1 MPRPI
6 PIYQDH
12 DETYRADSCEPLDKA
27 AAAGRLRI
35 EALRHGH
42 YPGRALPASTLP
54 GVKMV
59 GYWDATE
66 DQHWGLD
73 WHRNEGLELTFLE
86 RGRLPFA
93 VDGRQ
98 YLLEADDM
106 TVTRPW
112 QLHRVGNPQVKASRL
127 HWLIIDMGVRRP
139 HQEWQWPSWLLL
151 SRPDLDELAAFLR
164 QNEQTVWRGTEEL
177 RHCWQQIAAAV
188 GDPRHAS
195 GISRVGVRLNDL
207 FLLLLDLLR
216 RKRVRMDE
224 SLTSSRRTVSLF
236 LQDLQTNPA
245 HLALPWTVG
254 KMAEACGLGVSQ
266 FIGHVR
272 RLTTLTP
279 VQFLTRHRLDL
290 AARMLA
296 EQSQASVTDIALQ
309 CGFSSGQYFA
319 TVFAKKH
326 RESPRAFR
334 RRAAA
339 C

>member
-1 MPRPI
+1 
-6 PIYQDH
+6 
-12 DETYRADSCEPLDKA
+12 
-27 AAAGRLRI
+27 
-35 EALRHGH
+35 
-42 YPGRALPASTLP
+42 
-54 GVKMV
+54 MV

-66 DQHWGLD
+66 DQEWGLD

-98 YLLEADDM
+98 YMLEADDM

-112 QLHRVGNPQVKASRL
+112 QLHRVGNPQVNASRL
-127 HWLIIDMGVRRP
+127 HWLIIDLGVRRP

-151 SRPDLDELAAFLR
+151 SRQDLDELTAFLR
-164 QNEQTVWRGTEEL
+164 QNEQTIWRGTQEL

-188 GDPRHAS
+188 SNPRDAS

-236 LQDLQTNPA
+236 LEDLQTNPT

-254 KMAEACGLGVSQ
+254 RMAEACGLGVSQ
-266 FIGHVR
+266 FIQHVR

-279 VQFLTRHRLDL
+279 VQFLTRHRLEL
-290 AARMLA
+290 AARLLV
-296 EQSQASVTDIALQ
+296 QDLQTSVTDIALQ
-309 CGFSSGQYFA
+309 CGFSSSQYFA
-319 TVFAKKH
+319 TVFSSKH
-326 RESPRAFR
+326 RESPREFR
-334 RRAAA
+334 RRAASLGR
-339 C
+339 